1 VTDPAVTLE
10 RLEALS
16 ARYLW
21 LVYHDYAGIG
31 RAKVV
36 PQARFGEVAAQGVTF
51 AKANWDLAINDE
63 QVPHPLFG
71 ADSGDFRVV
80 PDPATVT
87 PIPYRP
93 GVVQALGRLVDD
105 HGTPWVGDPRA
116 RLGDQVAK
124 LAERGFHPRVA
135 YEAEFLLGVDR
146 GAGFVPG
153 DAGRMFTTD
162 EVEARWTWCE
172 RVLDTLE
179 AMNVGVHQFAK
190 EYGPGQYEV
199 SLLPAEPVA
208 AVDRFLLTRQTIR
221 ALARDD
227 GLAAVFM
234 PKPFEHLPGN
244 GLHVHMGLHDGDG
257 ADVLGDPTADDAL
270 TSTGRS
276 AVAGLLAHAGG
287 LAALGSPTPNSYKR
301 LLPGSWAPAH
311 VCWGFG
317 NRAALVRIPGKAGG
331 RHIEY
336 RSGDASANPYLFL
349 AGLLGAI
356 GDGIDGQ
363 LEPPPAVNE
372 DVGHWTDAEATAA
385 GIQRLPQRL
394 DVALDAFAADDVLT
408 RCVGPTVTE
417 HYLAVKR
424 FELASYLAGSG
435 LPDVATEVS
444 DWERA
449 TYLAHV

>member
-1 VTDPAVTLE
+1 MTDPALTLD
-10 RLEALS
+10 RLEALG

-21 LVYHDYAGIG
+21 LAYHDYSGIG

-36 PQARFGEVAAQGVTF
+36 PPARFGEVAAQGVTF
-51 AKANWDLAINDE
+51 AKANWDLAITDE
-63 QVPHPLFG
+63 QIPHPLFG

-80 PDPATVT
+80 PDPATVV

-93 GVVQALGRLVDD
+93 GVAQAFGRLVDD
-105 HGTPWVGDPRA
+105 PGTPWVGDPRA
-116 RLGDQVAK
+116 RLGDQVAR
-124 LAERGFHPRVA
+124 LAELGLHPRVA
-135 YEAEFLLGVDR
+135 FEAEFLLGADR
-146 GAGFVPG
+146 GAAFVPA

-172 RVLDTLE
+172 RVLDSLE
-179 AMNVGVHQFAK
+179 AMGVGVHQFAK

-199 SLLPAEPVA
+199 SLLPAKPVA

-227 GLAAVFM
+227 GLVATFM
-234 PKPFEHLPGN
+234 PKPLEHLPGN
-244 GLHVHMGLHDGDG
+244 GLHVHLGLHGPDG
-257 ADVLGDPTADDAL
+257 ADLLGDRAVDDAL
-270 TSTGRS
+270 TVTGRS
-276 AVAGLLAHAGG
+276 AVGGLLAHAQG

-311 VCWGFG
+311 VCWAFG
-317 NRAALVRIPGKAGG
+317 NRSALVRIPGRADG

-349 AGLLGAI
+349 GGLLAAI
-356 GDGIDGQ
+356 ADGIERQ
-363 LEPPPAVNE
+363 LDPRPALNA
-372 DVGHWTDAEATAA
+372 DVGHWTDAEASAA

-394 DVALDAFAADDVLT
+394 DAALDAFAEDDVLT
-408 RCVGPTVTE
+408 SFVGPTVTE

-424 FELASYLAGSG
+424 FELACYLAVTG

-449 TYLAHV
+449 TYLAHI